1 MNFDQG
7 RNEYTCFTSLLELGF
22 QFKFRIPEIMKSRTN
37 LRRQREILPSEK
49 WIDLDKI
56 LEPRR
61 RTKL

>member
-1 MNFDQG
+1 
-7 RNEYTCFTSLLELGF
+7 
-22 QFKFRIPEIMKSRTN
+22 MKSRTN

-61 RTKL
+61 RTKLLTFQFRGSPEF